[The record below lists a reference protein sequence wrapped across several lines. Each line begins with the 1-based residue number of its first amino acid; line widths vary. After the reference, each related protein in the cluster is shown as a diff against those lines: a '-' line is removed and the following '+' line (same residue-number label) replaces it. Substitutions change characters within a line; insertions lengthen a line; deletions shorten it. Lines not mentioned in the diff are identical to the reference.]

1 MKLGIM
7 LILTRK
13 SGEGINIGDDIK
25 ITIMEIKGRQ
35 VKVGIEAPP
44 DFIIHREEIYAKVLE
59 ENRLAARMS
68 SESFEK
74 IKKIWKKD

>member
-1 MKLGIM
+1 M

-44 DFIIHREEIYAKVLE
+44 ELMIHREEIYAKIME
-59 ENRLAARMS
+59 ENRLAARLN

-74 IKKIWKKD
+74 IKDIFSQR